1 MTKTKNAERAALR
14 NAVEN
19 IAQEMREADG
29 WGMPAEDAALSRV
42 DLHQFG
48 LAVALPDLG
57 VVAAAGDSDER
68 FSIQSIS
75 KILSLELAHEAFGD
89 NLWKRVGREPSG
101 NPFDTVIDLEQYRG
115 YPRNPL
121 VNAGALVVIDM
132 LVSKLGADGA
142 AEAVRRFVEGQLDE
156 QVAISEEVIESAR
169 HAGDQNRALMH
180 IARHFDNF
188 DNDPED
194 VMRPYVL
201 QCAIELSCRQLAQLG
216 LFLIPSLP
224 SEPSEAE
231 HRQAARARRILSL
244 MLTCGMYDGSGE
256 FAYRTGLPAKSGIGG
271 GILAVVPGQ
280 ASIAVWSPGLD
291 EAGNS
296 RLGVM
301 ALERLSERMEWSV
314 FASHRRGKD

>member
-1 MTKTKNAERAALR
+1 MARTKRAERTALR
-14 NAVEN
+14 NAVEE
-19 IAQEMREADG
+19 IEQEMREPDG

-48 LAVALPDLG
+48 LAVAIPG
-57 VVAAAGDSDER
+57 EGIVSAAGDSDKL

-75 KILSLELAHEAFGD
+75 KVLSLELALEAFGD
-89 NLWKRVGREPSG
+89 TLWKRVGREPSG

-121 VNAGALVVIDM
+121 VNAGSLVVIDM
-132 LVSKLGADGA
+132 MVSKLGVD
-142 AEAVRRFVEGQLDE
+142 ETVRAVRHFVEDQLGE
-156 QVAISEEVIESAR
+156 EVGISEEVIESAR
-169 HAGDQNRALMH
+169 QGGDKNRALMH

-188 DNDPED
+188 DNDPAD

-201 QCAIELSCRQLAQLG
+201 QCAIELTCQQLARLG
-216 LFLIPSLP
+216 LFLIPP
-224 SEPSEAE
+224 EPNDQTEE
-231 HRQAARARRILSL
+231 QRRQIGRARRILSL

-271 GILAVVPGQ
+271 GILAVVPGH
-280 ASIAVWSPGLD
+280 ASVAVWSPGLD

-301 ALERLSERMEWSV
+301 ALERLSERMGWSV
-314 FASHRRGKD
+314 FASRRLN

>member
-1 MTKTKNAERAALR
+1 MAKTKSAERAALQR
-14 NAVEN
+14 ALDQ
-19 IAQEMREADG
+19 IADEMRDADG
-29 WGMPAEDAALSRV
+29 WGMPAEDKALSRV

-48 LAVALPDLG
+48 IAVALPDEG
-57 VVAAAGDSDER
+57 VVAAAGDTEKA

-75 KILSLELAHEAFGD
+75 KILSLEQAHEAFGD
-89 NLWKRVGREPSG
+89 TMWKRVGREPSG

-132 LVSKLGADGA
+132 LVSKLGSEGA
-142 AEAVRRFVEGQLDE
+142 AKAVRGFVEGQLGE
-156 QVAISEEVIESAR
+156 EVSVSEEVIESSR
-169 HAGDQNRALMH
+169 NAGDQNRALMH

-188 DNDPED
+188 DNEPDA

-201 QCAIELSCRQLAQLG
+201 QCAMELGCEQLARLG
-216 LFLIPSLP
+216 LFLIPP
-224 SEPSEAE
+224 EPPEPSEDDK
-231 HRQAARARRILSL
+231 RRVARARRILAL

-271 GILAVVPGQ
+271 GILAVVPGH
-280 ASIAVWSPGLD
+280 ASIGVWSPGLD

-301 ALERLSERMEWSV
+301 ALERLSERLGWSV
-314 FASHRRGKD
+314 FSSRRPA